1 MSDTSPRLNLPF
13 IQAAQA
19 QKHITHNEAIR
30 LLDAIVQL
38 SVEAFDAETPPVVPA
53 DGDTYAIGASPVG
66 LWAGHAGEVAVWLDT
81 AWTFITPQEGW
92 IATTAGTGE
101 ISVYSSGMW
110 SAPMVSVD
118 LQNLAGVGI
127 NATSDST
134 NRLSVSADA
143 TLLNHAGTDHQL
155 KINKASATDTAT
167 LLFQS
172 NWSGRAEMGLSGN
185 DDFSIKVSADGSTWN
200 NALSVPA
207 GENVLTT
214 ANMVGTVAAGGG
226 AGAAVIE
233 TGSGANGTYTK
244 LADGTMICVMQ
255 GFASASAAAAT
266 WTLPASF
273 IDTAFVTTATIQ
285 GGTPAVATVSG
296 ETTSSVGIE
305 TFDLSGSD
313 TVTPAVNLIAVG
325 RWV

>member
-38 SVEAFDAETPPVVPA
+38 SVEAFGTETPPVVPA
-53 DGDTYAIGASPVG
+53 DGETHAIGASPVG
-66 LWAGHAGEVAVWLDT
+66 LWAGHAGELAVWLDA
-81 AWTFITPQEGW
+81 AWTFIAPQEGW
-92 IATTAGTGE
+92 IAATVGTGE
-101 ISVYSSGMW
+101 ISVYSAGTW
-110 SAPMVSVD
+110 SAPVVSVD

-134 NRLSVSADA
+134 NRLAVSGDA
-143 TLLNHAGTDHQL
+143 TLLNHDGTDHQL
-155 KINKASATDTAT
+155 KINKASATDTAS

-172 NWSGRAEMGLSGN
+172 NWSGRAEMGLSGS

-200 NALSVPA
+200 DALSVPA

-226 AGAAVIE
+226 AGASVIE
-233 TGSGANGTYTK
+233 TDSGTNGTYTK
-244 LADGTMICVMQ
+244 FADGTMICALQ
-255 GFASASAAAAT
+255 GFASSSAAAAT

-273 IDTAFVTTATIQ
+273 VDTAYATTATIQ
-285 GGTPAVATVSG
+285 GATPAVATVSG
-296 ETTSSVGIE
+296 ETTSSVDIE

-313 TVTPAVNLIAVG
+313 TVTPLVNVIAVG
-325 RWV
+325 RWA